1 MLGEGGWGMRVP
13 GGGIRVR
20 GGGGSGGSGRG
31 RLQERFVGELG
42 YFLGGVV
49 VVDADDVL
57 VLVIWQQV

>member
-1 MLGEGGWGMRVP
+1 MRVP

>member
-1 MLGEGGWGMRVP
+1 MLGQGGWGMRVP
-13 GGGIRVR
+13 GGGSR
-20 GGGGSGGSGRG
+20 GGGSGGSGRG

-57 VLVIWQQV
+57 VLVIRQQV

>member
-13 GGGIRVR
+13 GGG
-20 GGGGSGGSGRG
+20 GSGGGSGGSGGSG

>member
-1 MLGEGGWGMRVP
+1 MRVP
-13 GGGIRVR
+13 GGG
-20 GGGGSGGSGRG
+20 GSGGGSGGSGGSG